1 MTIRICRFLLIA
13 IVGVLTA
20 CSAGGNPSASSSQCV
35 EGKTVELVVPYATG
49 GGYDLYAR
57 AIAKPLGDALHT
69 TVIVQNEP
77 GAGGLLATNKTAV
90 AKPDGTRLELVNE
103 AGALSS
109 ELAGADG
116 VRYESTKFTW
126 LARVTDEPDVLVSRT
141 EGGPADLKALAAATD
156 ARMVA
161 IGPGSNTYVDAL
173 VVSEVVG
180 LKNDVI
186 VGFEGAPEAL
196 SSLLR
201 GDADLFGSSL
211 SSLQAQIKSGDVRPL
226 AIFGDER
233 LASMADVPTLSE
245 LPGLRDDEKSVLSA
259 HDALISTGRA
269 VMAPPGMSDQLTT
282 CLRGALQT
290 VLTDEQLTKDM
301 AAQNRP
307 LGYLNGA
314 ELATLIANAAK
325 ETPVRYRDILKEA
338 YSK

>member
-1 MTIRICRFLLIA
+1 
-13 IVGVLTA
+13 VGAVTAGITA
-20 CSAGGNPSASSSQCV
+20 CAAGSNSSASSQCV
-35 EGKTVELVVPYATG
+35 DGKTVELVVPYATG

-57 AIAKPLGDALHT
+57 AIAKPLGEALHT

-116 VRYESTKFTW
+116 VRYESAKFTW

-141 EGGPADLKALAAATD
+141 KGGPADLNALASATG

-173 VVSEVVG
+173 VVSDVVG
-180 LKNDVI
+180 LQNDVI

-201 GDADLFGSSL
+201 GDADLFASSL
-211 SSLQAQIKSGDVRPL
+211 SSLQAQIGSGDVKAI
-226 AIFGDER
+226 AIFGNKR
-233 LASMADVPTLSE
+233 LESMADVPTLAE
-245 LPGLRDDEKSVLSA
+245 LPGLGDDQKSVLSA

-269 VMAPPGMSDQLTT
+269 IMAPPGMSDSLTT
-282 CLRGALQT
+282 CLRTALQT
-290 VLTDEQLTKDM
+290 VLTNEAFAKNM
-301 AAQNRP
+301 AAQDRP
-307 LGYLNGA
+307 LGYLNGSD
-314 ELATLIANAAK
+314 LATSIATATKA
-325 ETPVRYRDILKEA
+325 TPDGYRNILKEA